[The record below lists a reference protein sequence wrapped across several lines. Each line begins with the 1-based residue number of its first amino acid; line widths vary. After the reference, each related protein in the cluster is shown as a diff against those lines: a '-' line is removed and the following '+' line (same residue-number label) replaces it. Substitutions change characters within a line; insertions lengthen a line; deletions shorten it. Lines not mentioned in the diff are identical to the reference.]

1 MTDTELNV
9 PEDEVDF
16 STEDEDDEID
26 FDNLFP
32 PDGPTEVEVKSV
44 LYQNYVRESD
54 SKQIKAFR
62 IQLNIVSDDEFSGY
76 ALSHYMYMGDT
87 EFKPLSRKQF
97 KGFCEAVGVPCEG
110 KISMSDFQPTTA
122 QIGNQTGKLLG
133 VFSGLRCGAYLKTK
147 KETGNDDVEREQT
160 KPTYY
165 MSLDKLQVVLT
176 ADAGPEPF

>member
-1 MTDTELNV
+1 MTDIDQDV

-32 PDGPTEVEVKSV
+32 PDGPTEVEIKSV
-44 LYQNYVRESD
+44 LYQNYTRESD

-62 IQLNIVSDDEFSGY
+62 IQMNVVSDDEFNGY
-76 ALSHYMYMGDT
+76 ALNHYMYMGET
-87 EFKPLSRKQF
+87 SFSPLGRKQF
-97 KGFCEAVGVPCEG
+97 KGFCEALGVPCEG
-110 KISMSDFQPTTA
+110 KIMMSDFQPSTA
-122 QIGNQTGKLLG
+122 QVGNQTGKLLG

-165 MSLDKLQVVLT
+165 MTMDKLQEVLSHDT
-176 ADAGPEPF
+176 GAEPF